1 MKSPA
6 DHAIEAT
13 AVRDAPGTAWRGQ
26 QNFSAGLSARSG
38 GRRIIMGKGWRMQQ
52 KRRADEPDDLVG
64 RVLETVSKT
73 DLLRLKVIARLH
85 ARGLPAGIGWT
96 DLLHEAIVRVL
107 DGSRKAP
114 SGLSM
119 VAFLAGVMRSIRA
132 EHWRRLRRDARTFVA
147 DAGEER
153 DPAPDP
159 ERSLAA
165 SEALAALDRMF
176 ADDPLALQVIEGLGE
191 GLSAEEI
198 RKAYAMSQTDY
209 DSTRKRMRRALLR
222 DGLAWRRP

>member
-1 MKSPA
+1 
-6 DHAIEAT
+6 
-13 AVRDAPGTAWRGQ
+13 
-26 QNFSAGLSARSG
+26 
-38 GRRIIMGKGWRMQQ
+38 MQQ
-52 KRRADEPDDLVG
+52 KRLADEPELIG
-64 RVLETVSKT
+64 RVLEKVSKT

-107 DGSRKAP
+107 DGSRKPP

-119 VAFLAGVMRSIRA
+119 VAFLAGVMRSLKD
-132 EHWRRLRRDARTFVA
+132 EHWRRLRRDSRYFPPSAARSA
-147 DAGEER
+147 EAAEPR

-159 ERSLAA
+159 ERCLAA
-165 SEALAALDRMF
+165 AQELAALDRLF
-176 ADDPLALQVIEGLGE
+176 ADDPAALQVMAGLGQ

-198 RKAYAMSQTDY
+198 RKVYAMSPTDY

-222 DGLAWRRP
+222 DGLAWMQP

>member
-1 MKSPA
+1 
-6 DHAIEAT
+6 
-13 AVRDAPGTAWRGQ
+13 
-26 QNFSAGLSARSG
+26 
-38 GRRIIMGKGWRMQQ
+38 MQQ
-52 KRRADEPDDLVG
+52 KQQADEPDDLVA
-64 RVLETVSKT
+64 RVLEKVSKT

-85 ARGLPAGIGWT
+85 ARGLPAGVGWT

-107 DGSRKAP
+107 DGSRKPP

-119 VAFLAGVMRSIRA
+119 VAFLAGVMRSIKA

-147 DAGEER
+147 GRTRADEQR

>member
-1 MKSPA
+1 MP
-6 DHAIEAT
+6 
-13 AVRDAPGTAWRGQ
+13 
-26 QNFSAGLSARSG
+26 QN
-38 GRRIIMGKGWRMQQ
+38 Q
-52 KRRADEPDDLVG
+52 RADEPDDLFT
-64 RVLETVSKT
+64 RVLERVSKT

-107 DGSRKAP
+107 DGSRKPP

-119 VAFLAGVMRSIRA
+119 VAFLAGVMRSIKA

-147 DAGEER
+147 GGAGEER

>member
-1 MKSPA
+1 MPQKQRVG
-6 DHAIEAT
+6 E
-13 AVRDAPGTAWRGQ
+13 PG
-26 QNFSAGLSARSG
+26 
-38 GRRIIMGKGWRMQQ
+38 
-52 KRRADEPDDLVG
+52 DLFE
-64 RVLETVSKT
+64 RVLERVSKT

-107 DGSRKAP
+107 DGSRKPP
-114 SGLSM
+114 SGLSL
-119 VAFLAGVMRSIRA
+119 VTFLAGVMRSIKA

-147 DAGEER
+147 SGVRVADER

-165 SEALAALDRMF
+165 TEALAALDRLF
-176 ADDPLALQVIEGLGE
+176 ADDPQALQVIEGLGQ
-191 GLSAEEI
+191 GMTADEI
-198 RKAYAMSQTDY
+198 RQTYTMSQTDY

>member
-1 MKSPA
+1 MP
-6 DHAIEAT
+6 
-13 AVRDAPGTAWRGQ
+13 
-26 QNFSAGLSARSG
+26 
-38 GRRIIMGKGWRMQQ
+38 Q
-52 KRRADEPDDLVG
+52 KQLANEPDLFE

-107 DGSRKAP
+107 DGSRKPP

-119 VAFLAGVMRSIRA
+119 VAFLAGVMRSIKA

-147 DAGEER
+147 SGARIGDER

-165 SEALAALDRMF
+165 SEALAALVRLF
-176 ADDPLALQVIEGLGE
+176 ADDPQALQVIEGLGQ
-191 GLSAEEI
+191 GMSPEEI
-198 RKAYAMSQTDY
+198 RQTYAMSATEY